1 MPDTGGPIPDNRDTQ
16 CLFEPFVSR
25 RGCEMKKRL
34 PMLLIFSA
42 VTAAILCLGAV
53 CPAADVP
60 TGTFSICAFD
70 SLTGE
75 LGVAVQSRAFAV
87 GQGVSWAEAGVGAIA
102 TQSQTNRSYGPNGLR
117 LLKQGYSAEEVG
129 ERLLAEDAGR
139 ENRQLGI
146 VDAEGRTFNFTGT
159 GCSPWAGAA
168 SGPGYTCQG
177 NILVSE
183 EVVAAMARAY
193 EETEG
198 DLGEKLLQALVA
210 AQAAGGDKRGMQSA
224 AILVV
229 RPSEEYPEYRHK
241 YTDLRVEDHE
251 DPINELIRVYRI
263 HEMGRLLEARAR
275 YMDHYESVGD
285 AGMAELEKDRIG
297 AMLVR
302 ALAQEEPRA
311 DDLNSLAWFC
321 AINDVYLDEALQ
333 AAKLAVELSP
343 DEGYIIDTLA
353 EAYFRNGMVE
363 EAVATIKRAIDLDP
377 EDDYYREQ
385 LERFEKELGE

>member
-1 MPDTGGPIPDNRDTQ
+1 MARRHIRSAGIPAK
-16 CLFEPFVSR
+16 SR
-25 RGCEMKKRL
+25 WISAAVL
-34 PMLLIFSA
+34 ML
-42 VTAAILCLGAV
+42 AAMCVAEVFTPAV
-53 CPAADVP
+53 CLAGNAP
-60 TGTFSICAFD
+60 TGTFSIVAYD

-102 TQSQTNRSYGPNGLR
+102 TQSQTNRSFGPNGLD
-117 LLKQGYSAEEVG
+117 LLRQGYSAEEVG
-129 ERLLAEDAGR
+129 KMLLEADDGR

-146 VDAEGRTFNFTGT
+146 VDARGGTFNFTGT
-159 GCSPWAGAA
+159 GCSAWAGAA
-168 SGPGYTCQG
+168 QGPGYSCQG

-183 EVVAAMARAY
+183 EVVTGMARAY

-210 AQAAGGDKRGMQSA
+210 GQAAGGDKRGMQSA

-229 RPSEEYPEYRHK
+229 RPSDKYPEYRYK

-263 HEMGRLLEARAR
+263 HEMGRLIEAHAR
-275 YMDHYESVGD
+275 YMSHYESVGD
-285 AGMAELEKDRIG
+285 ARMADLEKDRIG

-302 ALAQEEPRA
+302 SMAEEEPDA
-311 DDLNSLAWFC
+311 GSLNSLAWFC
-321 AINDVYLDEALQ
+321 AINNIYLEEALA
-333 AAKLAVELSP
+333 AAKQAVELSP

-363 EAVATIKRAIDLDP
+363 EAIATIKRAIEIDP
-377 EDDYYREQ
+377 EDSYYREQ
-385 LERFEKELGE
+385 LERFESAVEK

>member
-1 MPDTGGPIPDNRDTQ
+1 MARRHIRSAGIPAKGRWISAAV
-16 CLFEPFVSR
+16 L
-25 RGCEMKKRL
+25 
-34 PMLLIFSA
+34 MLA
-42 VTAAILCLGAV
+42 AMCVTEVFTPAV
-53 CPAADVP
+53 CLAGNAP
-60 TGTFSICAFD
+60 TGTFSIVAYD

-102 TQSQTNRSYGPNGLR
+102 TQSQTNRSFGPNGLD
-117 LLKQGYSAEEVG
+117 LLRQGYSAEEVG
-129 ERLLAEDAGR
+129 KMLLEADEGR

-146 VDAEGRTFNFTGT
+146 VDARGGTFNFTGT
-159 GCSPWAGAA
+159 GCSAWAGAA
-168 SGPGYTCQG
+168 QGRGYSCQG

-183 EVVAAMARAY
+183 EVVTGMARAY
-193 EETEG
+193 EDTEG

-229 RPSEEYPEYRHK
+229 RPSDEYPEYRYK
-241 YTDLRVEDHE
+241 YTDLRVEDHD

-263 HEMGRLLEARAR
+263 HEMGRLLEAHAR
-275 YMDHYESVGD
+275 YMSHYESVGD
-285 AGMAELEKDRIG
+285 ARMADLEKDRIG

-302 ALAQEEPRA
+302 SMAEEEPDA
-311 DDLNSLAWFC
+311 GSLNSLAWFC
-321 AINDVYLDEALQ
+321 AINNIYLEEALA
-333 AAKLAVELSP
+333 AAKQAVELSP

-363 EAVATIKRAIDLDP
+363 EAIATIKRAIEIDQ
-377 EDDYYREQ
+377 EDNYYREQ
-385 LERFEKELGE
+385 LERFESAVEK

>member
-1 MPDTGGPIPDNRDTQ
+1 MTKPVR
-16 CLFEPFVSR
+16 VS
-25 RGCEMKKRL
+25 KK
-34 PMLLIFSA
+34 S
-42 VTAAILCLGAV
+42 VVLGAFASV
-53 CPAADVP
+53 VFFTSIACLADNAP
-60 TGTFSICAFD
+60 TGTFSIVAYD

-102 TQSQTNRSYGPNGLR
+102 TQSQTNRSFGPNGLR

-129 ERLLAEDAGR
+129 ERLLAEDVGK

-146 VDAEGRTFNFTGT
+146 VDGQGRTFNFTGS
-159 GCSPWAGAA
+159 GCSEWAGAA
-168 SGPGYTCQG
+168 RGPGYSCQG

-183 EVVAAMARAY
+183 EVVTEMARAY

-229 RPSEEYPEYRHK
+229 RPSEEYPEYRHR

-263 HEMGRLLEARAR
+263 HEMGRLLEAHAN
-275 YMDHYESVGD
+275 YMSHYESLGD
-285 AGMAELEKDRIG
+285 ERMARMEKDRIG

-302 ALAQEEPRA
+302 NLAEEEPDA
-311 DDLNSLAWFC
+311 GSLNSLAWFC
-321 AINDVYLDEALQ
+321 AINDIYLDEALE
-333 AAKLAVELSP
+333 AARRAVDLSP
-343 DEGYIIDTLA
+343 DEAYIIDTLA
-353 EAYFRNGMVE
+353 EAYFRNGMVTQ
-363 EAVATIKRAIDLDP
+363 AVATIERAIELEP
-377 EDDYYREQ
+377 ENNYYKEQ
-385 LERFEKELGE
+385 LARFEDELGE

>member
-1 MPDTGGPIPDNRDTQ
+1 MSCG
-16 CLFEPFVSR
+16 
-25 RGCEMKKRL
+25 
-34 PMLLIFSA
+34 LL
-42 VTAAILCLGAV
+42 
-53 CPAADVP
+53 PAALLLAATLIAATCSADTP
-60 TGTFSICAFD
+60 TGTFSIVAYD

-102 TQSQTNRSYGPNGLR
+102 TQSQTNRSFGPNGLE
-117 LLKQGYSAEEVG
+117 LLRQGHSAEEVG
-129 ERLLAEDAGR
+129 KKLLEADEGR

-146 VDAEGRTFNFTGT
+146 VDARGGTFNFTGT
-159 GCSPWAGAA
+159 GCSAWAGAVD
-168 SGPGYTCQG
+168 GPGYSCQG

-183 EVVAAMARAY
+183 KVVTEMARAY

-229 RPSEEYPEYRHK
+229 RPSDEYPEYRYK

-263 HEMGRLLEARAR
+263 HEMGRLLEAHAR
-275 YMDHYESVGD
+275 YMSHYDSLGNET
-285 AGMAELEKDRIG
+285 MAQLEKDHIG

-302 ALAQEEPRA
+302 TLAEEEPDA
-311 DDLNSLAWFC
+311 NNLNSLAWFC
-321 AINDVYLDEALQ
+321 AINDIYLDEALE
-333 AAKLAVELSP
+333 AAKQAVELEP
-343 DEGYIIDTLA
+343 EDANIIDTLA
-353 EAYFRNGMVE
+353 EAYFRKGLAE
-363 EAVATIKRAIDLDP
+363 EAISTIKRAIEIDP
-377 EDDYYREQ
+377 ESTYYKEQ
-385 LERFEKELGE
+385 LARFEGALDG